1 MDSPVSVRAWEDLAF
16 NYAYKNEFSL
26 DLHIL
31 CPFTDTTSKSEV
43 MIWLLRIK
51 AVFPWGWF

>member
-26 DLHIL
+26 NLHIL

-51 AVFPWGWF
+51 AVFP

>member
-1 MDSPVSVRAWEDLAF
+1 MDSPVIVRAWEELTF
-16 NYAYKNEFSL
+16 SYANKNEFSL
-26 DLHIL
+26 YLHIL
-31 CPFTDTTSKSEV
+31 RPFTDTTFKSEM